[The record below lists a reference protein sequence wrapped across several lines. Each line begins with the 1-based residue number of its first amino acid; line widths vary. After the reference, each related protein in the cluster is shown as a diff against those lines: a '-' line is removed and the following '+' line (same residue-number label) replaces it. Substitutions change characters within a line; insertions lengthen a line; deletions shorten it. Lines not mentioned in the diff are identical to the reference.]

1 MIGNE
6 GASSLSTALT
16 ANSSLTHL
24 DLSGNGIGD
33 NGASSLSTALTANS
47 SLTHLDLSGNRIGD
61 GGAFQFL
68 FPWPSV
74 KAPPP

>member
-1 MIGNE
+1 MIGY
-6 GASSLSTALT
+6 
-16 ANSSLTHL
+16 
-24 DLSGNGIGD
+24 D
-33 NGASSLSTALTANS
+33 GASSLSTALTANS